1 MAYYDTGAMRTT
13 ASNIQSQL
21 TGQYNPSKEAIDS
34 IVNSMSAY
42 FTDDVSANF
51 AKKYNAEAKVTAES
65 LRKLME
71 LYISALNQT
80 AEQYDKVINT
90 GISGING

>member
-51 AKKYNAEAKVTAES
+51 TKKYNAEARVTAES